1 MNYMGNT
8 VSRYFDSNKKNDELP
23 SSKLYIWG
31 NDKTQDLFK
40 LEEQSKHIDNKDL
53 ITSIDNI
60 ACRYILTMDFNTM
73 KQLHNRE
80 YCNKLIILTSDIL
93 NKYYNEMELQQ
104 IRERT
109 HHHDNILY
117 ANKKYLNDTSNK
129 ESDCQQISKFY
140 VKISHLFAAIL
151 MTIHPRYEYIDKQT
165 GDKIVKTLKEK
176 NDIPDNVEVI
186 QYSNGLCHQKMNTLL
201 GKLHSSGTNL
211 NLNNTNNNDENQRD
225 DNLSE
230 VTGIPELMNLYYDS
244 EYDYTTGEFHGM
256 TTKTRVRFQK
266 DLEDFY
272 KVFTQNKSMPPN
284 ITKFS
289 DIKIDNY
296 YNIFSKESF
305 VELNEMKEIESS
317 GYNQL
322 IREYAKNLKNM
333 MKNVN
338 YHQRKLL
345 KVLNHIF
352 LEQSDNTV
360 RIQPSLNTQKLN
372 QYIEETRN
380 IIVDMYL
387 NCEEHFL
394 KGVQIY
400 EAIVEKM
407 ILHTTQNQIDTLNI
421 IIENI
426 HYSPSPYP
434 SLEKNIEILS
444 PFPKLNII

>member
-1 MNYMGNT
+1 MGNS
-8 VSRYFDSNKKNDELP
+8 VSRYFDSNKKYDDLP

-40 LEEQSKHIDNKDL
+40 LEEQSKHVDDKDL
-53 ITSIDNI
+53 LTTIDNI

-93 NKYYNEMELQQ
+93 NKYYNEIEIQQ
-104 IRERT
+104 LRERT
-109 HHHDNILY
+109 HQHDNILY
-117 ANKKYLNDTSNK
+117 ANKKYLNETSNK

-151 MTIHPRYEYIDKQT
+151 MTIHPRYEYIDNQT
-165 GDKIVKTLKEK
+165 GDTIVKTFKEK
-176 NDIPDNVEVI
+176 NDIPDNVEVT

-201 GKLHSSGTNL
+201 GKLHSSG
-211 NLNNTNNNDENQRD
+211 NNHEVHREN
-225 DNLSE
+225 NLSE

-244 EYDYTTGEFHGM
+244 EYDYATGEFHGM
-256 TTKTRVRFQK
+256 TTKTQRRFQI

-272 KVFTQNKSMPPN
+272 KVFTQSKNMPPN

-296 YNIFSKESF
+296 YNIFSKEPI
-305 VELNEMKEIESS
+305 VELNEIKETHSS

-345 KVLNHIF
+345 EILNRIF
-352 LEQSDNTV
+352 LQQRNDTV

-394 KGVQIY
+394 KGIQIY

-426 HYSPSPYP
+426 HYSPTSYP
-434 SLEKNIEILS
+434 SLEKNIDIFS
-444 PFPKLNII
+444 PFPKLNIS